1 MYTQITR
8 CRMCG
13 NPNLT
18 PILNLGVQYLT
29 GVFPR
34 RKEDVLTSGP
44 LELVKCQPDGEHEA
58 CGLVQLHHSY
68 ESTEM
73 YGQNYGYRSGLN
85 QSMVVH
91 LHRKVARI
99 MELTPLTAGDL
110 IIDIGANDSTLLQA
124 YPADRGLKLVGID
137 PTGMKF
143 QHFYPPHIQLIPDFF
158 SAAKVREV
166 FGAQRA
172 KIITSIAMFYDL
184 EEPLAFVKQVAESL
198 ADDGLW
204 VFEQSYMP
212 SMLEVNAYDT
222 ICHEHLEYYG
232 LRQVKWLLDRAGL
245 NIIDVELNNVNGGSF
260 SVMAAKPTA
269 PYTPNAARVQAILD
283 DEERQGLHTL
293 APYEAFRRRVFEHAA
308 QLKALLAQLKA
319 EGKTILGYGASTKGN
334 VILQFCGLTPADI
347 PYMAEVNKDKF
358 GCFTPGT
365 LIPIISEAE
374 ARAMNPDYFLVM
386 PWHFRENL
394 VAREQDYLKRGG
406 KLLFPL
412 PKIDVV
418 SGR

>member
-1 MYTQITR
+1 MYTEITR
-8 CRMCG
+8 CRICG
-13 NPNLT
+13 NPNLV
-18 PILNLGVQYLT
+18 PFLNLGQQYLT

-34 RKEDVLTSGP
+34 SKQDVLTFGP
-44 LELVKCQPDGEHEA
+44 LELVKCQPDGKHEA

-91 LHRKVARI
+91 LQQKVGKI
-99 MELTPLTAGDL
+99 LGLLTPDAGDL

-124 YPADRGLKLVGID
+124 YPADRALKLVGID
-137 PTGMKF
+137 PTGLKF
-143 QHFYPPHIQLIPDFF
+143 QRFYPPHIQLIPDFF
-158 SAAKVREV
+158 SAAKVRDA
-166 FGAQRA
+166 FGGQRA
-172 KIITSIAMFYDL
+172 RIITSIAMFYDL
-184 EEPLAFVKQVAESL
+184 EAPLEFVKQIAETL

-222 ICHEHLEYYG
+222 VCHEHLEYYS
-232 LRQVKWLLDRAGL
+232 LHQVKWVLDRVGL

-269 PYTPNAARVQAILD
+269 PYAPNAAHVQAILD
-283 DEERQGLHTL
+283 DEDRRGLHTL
-293 APYEAFRRRVFEHAA
+293 APYEAFRQHVFEHAA
-308 QLKALLAQLKA
+308 QLKALLAQIKA
-319 EGKTILGYGASTKGN
+319 DGKTILGYGASTKGN

-365 LIPIISEAE
+365 LIPIISEAD

-386 PWHFRENL
+386 PWHFRDNL
-394 VAREQDYLKRGG
+394 VGREQDYLKRGG

-418 SGR
+418 SGA